1 MGSSLPPSC
10 LTTRQNSRGAMII
23 WRDSVGGVES
33 TMSNMALSGQ
43 SVCEIWLHCI
53 DLLFQALFEDFW
65 TSQAWNPPDPSV
77 RVEIELWWRVYNHH
91 LAPECPVPGSQLA
104 RLSPHILAAPNY
116 IILMVKS
123 SQALCRVL
131 NLRCTEAQMQRMVF
145 INPSSYKLDLH
156 SYDFA
161 LQCTS
166 SDWSYL

>member
-1 MGSSLPPSC
+1 MGSSLPLSC
-10 LTTRQNSRGAMII
+10 LTTRQNSRGAMIMGGFS
-23 WRDSVGGVES
+23 WRSGKYDVKYGVVRAIRLW
-33 TMSNMALSGQ
+33 NMTP
-43 SVCEIWLHCI
+43 LHWP
-53 DLLFQALFEDFW
+53 QALFEDFW
-65 TSQAWNPPDPSV
+65 TSQAWNPPDTSV

-91 LAPECPVPGSQLA
+91 LAPECPIPASQLA

-123 SQALCRVL
+123 SQALWRVL

>member
-10 LTTRQNSRGAMII
+10 LTTRQNSRGAMIMEGFS
-23 WRDSVGGVES
+23 WRSGKYDVKYGVVREFFCEI
-33 TMSNMALSGQ
+33 
-43 SVCEIWLHCI
+43 VEIWLYCI
-53 DLLFQALFEDFW
+53 DFLYQALFEDFW

-77 RVEIELWWRVYNHH
+77 RVEIELWWRVYNP
-91 LAPECPVPGSQLA
+91 LGTRVPGPCVSIGPIESSHLGSSQLYH
-104 RLSPHILAAPNY
+104 PP
-116 IILMVKS
+116 
-123 SQALCRVL
+123 SQACCRVL

-145 INPSSYKLDLH
+145 INPSSSNLDLH